1 MIAGELVYLLLE
13 TSHFFEICVIY
24 EGSIFN
30 EFLKK

>member
-30 EFLKK
+30 EFLNK